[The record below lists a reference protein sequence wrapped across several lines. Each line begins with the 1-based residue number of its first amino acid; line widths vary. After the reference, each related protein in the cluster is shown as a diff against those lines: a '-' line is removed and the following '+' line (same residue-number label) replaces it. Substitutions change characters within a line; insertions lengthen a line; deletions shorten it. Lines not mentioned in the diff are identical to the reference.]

1 MKKILIAVFCFLSL
15 FSKGQVYQSMPQYG
29 YAAHRMSFDS
39 TLQIPTFCGVPTLKS
54 NVLKFGAIAFDSC
67 NNRFYFYNPK
77 TAIWDTIKGGGG
89 STDTTSLSN
98 RINLKLN
105 ISDTSAMLTK
115 YLRKTDTTNKF
126 VNNII
131 RTLGKDSIIY
141 FIGSTRYAI
150 KDSVGTNP
158 APVGYY
164 GAWQDNVTQ
173 TAAASNVGYAMIFR
187 TTDLSNGVSV
197 VTNGTN
203 LTRIT
208 FANTGIYN
216 LQFSSQFQNIDNAE
230 HDVTVWLRLNGTDV
244 TGSAGFIQV
253 PKRKAAGA
261 GNEGHVVVGWN
272 YVLSVIA
279 GEYYELVWSTTN
291 STNVTMQYYSAG
303 NPPPSAASVIM
314 TVTQQSGIMA
324 GTGMTALNGLTG
336 AVQTFAV
343 DSTNTTFKITSS
355 GTAHTFNIP
364 NASASGVTR
373 GLISNTQYTTF
384 NNKIGSG
391 DTASMLLP
399 YSRII
404 DTASMLSKYLRK
416 TDTSTLS
423 IRINAKY
430 TFPTLTSGSVLY
442 TNGTTI
448 TQNNTNFFWDNTNSR
463 LGIGT
468 NSPTTRVQIALT
480 NTDYTNTSGAGS
492 HIYMTNGS
500 TTGQNVLSSFIN
512 GTMVAKWRTDYTG
525 NINWVAGGTGNHY
538 FFTGGDYLVGNSR
551 LIIYNGGNVAIGTN
565 TASDPGYKL
574 DVAGTVR
581 GNQFQL
587 SALNTAPATATSTG
601 TLGEIRIV
609 NGAIYVCVATNTWQ
623 RALLT
628 TF

>member
-1 MKKILIAVFCFLSL
+1 
-15 FSKGQVYQSMPQYG
+15 MPQYG

-77 TAIWDTIKGGGG
+77 TAVWDTIKGGGG

-126 VNNII
+126 VNNIT

-164 GAWQDNVTQ
+164 GAFQDTINQ
-173 TAAASNVGYAMIFR
+173 TAAVINTGYPMKLR
-187 TTDLSNGVSV
+187 VNDLTNGVTIVSDS
-197 VTNGTN
+197 
-203 LTRIT
+203 RIT
-208 FANTGIYN
+208 IANTGIYN
-216 LQFSSQFQNIDNAE
+216 LQWSAQFTNPLASE
-230 HDVTVWLRLNGTDV
+230 HDVTIWLRKNGVDV
-244 TGSAGFIQV
+244 PGSAGIVLV
-253 PKRKAAGA
+253 PPKHGSFD
-261 GNEGHVVVGWN
+261 GHTLPSWNFLLSAVG
-272 YVLSVIA
+272 
-279 GEYYELVWSTTN
+279 GDYYEFVWSTAN
-291 STNVTMQYYSAG
+291 ISVYISFNPAG
-303 NPPPSAASVIM
+303 NPPPSTASVVL

-324 GTGMTALNGLTG
+324 GTGMTALNGLSG

-343 DSTNTTFKITSS
+343 DSTNSTFKITSS

-404 DTASMLSKYLRK
+404 DTASMLTKYLRK

-423 IRINAKY
+423 TRINAKY

-480 NTDYTNTSGAGS
+480 NTDYTNTNGAGS
-492 HIYMTNGS
+492 HIYMSNGS

-512 GTMVAKWRTDYTG
+512 GTLVAKWRTDYAG

-574 DVAGTVR
+574 DVAGTAR
-581 GNQFQL
+581 ATQFQL

>member
-1 MKKILIAVFCFLSL
+1 MKKILIAFFCFLSL

-77 TAIWDTIKGGGG
+77 TAVWDTIKGGGG

-126 VNNII
+126 VNNIT

-164 GAWQDNVTQ
+164 GAFQDTINQ
-173 TAAASNVGYAMIFR
+173 TAAVINTGYPMKLR
-187 TTDLSNGVSV
+187 VNDLTNGVTIVSDS
-197 VTNGTN
+197 
-203 LTRIT
+203 RIT
-208 FANTGIYN
+208 IANTGIYN
-216 LQFSSQFQNIDNAE
+216 LQWSAQFTNPLASE
-230 HDVTVWLRLNGTDV
+230 HDVTIWLRKNGVDV
-244 TGSAGFIQV
+244 PGSAGIVLV
-253 PKRKAAGA
+253 PPKHGSFD
-261 GNEGHVVVGWN
+261 GHTLPSWNFLLSAVG
-272 YVLSVIA
+272 
-279 GEYYELVWSTTN
+279 GDYYEFVWSTAN
-291 STNVTMQYYSAG
+291 ISVYISFNPAG
-303 NPPPSAASVIM
+303 NPPPSTASVVL

-324 GTGMTALNGLTG
+324 GTGMTALNGLSG

-343 DSTNTTFKITSS
+343 DSTNSTFKITSS

-404 DTASMLSKYLRK
+404 DTASMLTKYLRK

-423 IRINAKY
+423 TRINAKY

-480 NTDYTNTSGAGS
+480 NTDYTNTNGAGS
-492 HIYMTNGS
+492 HIYMSNGS

-512 GTMVAKWRTDYTG
+512 GTLVAKWRTDYAG

-574 DVAGTVR
+574 DVAGTAR
-581 GNQFQL
+581 ATQFQL